1 MKRIAF
7 FVVSIFIGLIF
18 FSCGQNNT
26 EPLAE
31 NSDQVSTIQNELQ
44 DDFKVYQNPNQAKIT
59 VWHYS
64 YDDIKG
70 RLHVYYSD
78 GRLLLQKDVT
88 IDKRINTWEIDIPK
102 DAYGLLVIK
111 LITPKIIRTSKIFKK
126 RLV

>member
-7 FVVSIFIGLIF
+7 FLVSIFIGLIF
-18 FSCGQNNT
+18 FSCGQNKV

-31 NSDQVSTIQNELQ
+31 NSSQTDVSQEENQ

-70 RLHVYYSD
+70 RLHVF
-78 GRLLLQKDVT
+78 R
-88 IDKRINTWEIDIPK
+88 
-102 DAYGLLVIK
+102 
-111 LITPKIIRTSKIFKK
+111 
-126 RLV
+126 